1 MVMSFLETVNKVVP
15 LTGSLAETVEDRN
28 RLIYLS
34 EKYSSELSIQE
45 LLKLC
50 NESIEEKEQLIK
62 KAEDKYPE
70 CTSRNLRGIIFQILN
85 DEGISKEEFAQKL
98 GVSLNDIDLVLKGMG
113 LDNPNLSNLYK
124 MMCEYFKLDPQY
136 YLHTR
141 D

>member
-50 NESIEEKEQLIK
+50 NESIEEKEHLIT
-62 KAEDKYPE
+62 KAEETYPE
-70 CTSRNLRGIIFQILN
+70 CTSRNLRGVIFQILN
-85 DEGISKEEFAQKL
+85 DEGISKEEFSQKL
-98 GVSLNDIDLVLKGMG
+98 GVSLNDIDLVFKGMG